1 MADPRDIILRP
12 IISEK
17 SSILRELRKYEFV
30 VSPFANKIEV
40 KEAIEEIFGVEV
52 EKVNIIKQKGKKK
65 RMGIF
70 EGKTSGYKK
79 AIVTLREGHSISFF
93 EGL

>member
-1 MADPRDIILRP
+1 MADPRDIIIRP

-30 VSPFANKIEV
+30 VSPFANKIEIKNAV
-40 KEAIEEIFGVEV
+40 EDIFGVKV
-52 EKVNIIKQKGKKK
+52 EKVNVIKQKGKKK

-79 AIVTLREGHSISFF
+79 AIVTLAEGHSISFF

>member
-1 MADPRDIILRP
+1 MADPRDIVLRP

-17 SSILRELRKYEFV
+17 SSMLRELGKYEFV
-30 VSPFANKIEV
+30 VSPFANKIEI
-40 KEAIEEIFGVEV
+40 KKAIEEVFGVEV
-52 EKVNIIKQKGKKK
+52 KNVNIIKQKGKKK

-79 AIVTLREGHSISFF
+79 AIVTLKEGHSISFF

>member
-1 MADPRDIILRP
+1 MADARDIIIRP

-40 KEAIEEIFGVEV
+40 KNAVEDIFGVKV

-65 RMGIF
+65 RMGVF
-70 EGKTSGYKK
+70 EGRTSGYKK
-79 AIVTLREGHSISFF
+79 AIVTLAEGHSITFF

>member
-1 MADPRDIILRP
+1 MADPRDVILMP

-17 SSILRELRKYEFV
+17 SSALRELRKYEFV
-30 VSPFANKIEV
+30 VSPFANKIEI
-40 KEAIEEIFGVEV
+40 KRAIEEIFGVEV

-65 RMGIF
+65 RMGVF
-70 EGKTSGYKK
+70 EGKTSSYKK
-79 AIVTLREGHSISFF
+79 AIVTLAEGHSISFF

>member
-1 MADPRDIILRP
+1 MADPRDIIIRP

-17 SSILRELRKYEFV
+17 SSILRGLRKYEFV
-30 VSPFANKIEV
+30 VSPFANKIEIKNAV
-40 KEAIEEIFGVEV
+40 EDIFGVKV
-52 EKVNIIKQKGKKK
+52 ERVNVIKQKGKKK

-79 AIVTLREGHSISFF
+79 AIVTLAEGHSISFF

>member
-1 MADPRDIILRP
+1 MADPRDIVLRP

-17 SSILRELRKYEFV
+17 SSMLRELGKYEFV

-40 KEAIEEIFGVEV
+40 KRAIEEIFGVEV
-52 EKVNIIKQKGKKK
+52 ENVNIIKQKGKKK

-79 AIVTLREGHSISFF
+79 AIVTLKEGHSISFF

>member
-1 MADPRDIILRP
+1 MADARDVIIRP
-12 IISEK
+12 IITEK
-17 SSILRELRKYEFV
+17 SSILKELGKYEFV

-40 KEAIEEIFGVEV
+40 KKAIEDIFGVKV
-52 EKVNIIKQKGKKK
+52 KKVNIIKQKGKKK

-79 AIVTLREGHSISFF
+79 AVVTLEEGHSITFF

>member
-1 MADPRDIILRP
+1 MADARDIIISP
-12 IISEK
+12 IITEK

-40 KEAIEEIFGVEV
+40 KNAIEDIFGVKV

-65 RMGIF
+65 RMGVF
-70 EGKTSGYKK
+70 EGRTSGYKK
-79 AIVTLREGHSISFF
+79 AIVTLAEGHSITFF